1 MKIDAATITL
11 SDIEQVA
18 HTEGMTVIEMIT
30 MLQSG
35 AIKVNDDEATLN
47 ALCEI
52 KRQVIGFLPAP
63 RAVV

>member
-35 AIKVNDDEATLN
+35 AIKVNDEAALN

-52 KRQVIGFLPAP
+52 KRQVIGY
-63 RAVV
+63 